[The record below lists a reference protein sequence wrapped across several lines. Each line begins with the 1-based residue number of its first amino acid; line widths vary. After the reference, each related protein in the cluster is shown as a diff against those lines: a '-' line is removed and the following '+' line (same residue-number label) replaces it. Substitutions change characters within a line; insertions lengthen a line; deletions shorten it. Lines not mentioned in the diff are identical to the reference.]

1 MPQQA
6 TLTFSVNRFKSLAS
20 NQGVM
25 TSGAGS
31 GADVNVSLSPST
43 GTDVSVAADGTVT
56 VSGTGAQVIN
66 LQAVQAGTTTS
77 YNPVGLVF
85 KQTLGSGDPSGGN
98 AFGMYSRGGG
108 NNSNQL
114 QVTDT
119 PNGTASW
126 EFYFLIQN
134 ASTGDFG
141 LIDPMIK
148 NQP

>member
-1 MPQQA
+1 MPGQA
-6 TLTFSVNRFKSLAS
+6 TLTFTVNTFKSLAS
-20 NQGVM
+20 GQGLM

-31 GADVNVSLSPST
+31 SADVNVSLSPSS
-43 GTDVSVAADGTVT
+43 GTDVSVAADGSVT
-56 VSGTGAQVIN
+56 VSGNGAQVIN
-66 LQAVQAGTTTS
+66 LQAVQAGTRTY

-85 KQTLGSGDPSGGN
+85 KQTLGSSDPSGGN
-98 AFGMYSRGGG
+98 AFGSYSRGGG
-108 NNSNQL
+108 NNANQL

-119 PNGTASW
+119 PGGSATW

-141 LIDPMIK
+141 LIDPKIT